1 MRKKRLLLASVL
13 LLSCCAAMAW
23 GGKGHQIVA
32 EIARRQLVPK
42 AGSRLAQLFPEGF
55 VAEASWADE
64 HRKDAEYLFTDAYH
78 TMAMNHDYV
87 YDPGWR
93 MWKGGDCVTCL
104 QWIDYSLS
112 HQEELHLSDSVK
124 IFQVRMLVHVVGD
137 MHCLGHA
144 YIMPE
149 ENHWDCTFK
158 GETTTYHKVVDNAPK
173 TIYGGAYVETI
184 AASLDTFSEDGKANC
199 CKGPF
204 IDWAQECCERD
215 KILYDV
221 NPLNTAELNS
231 KTIERI
237 TPAVEE
243 SLRVS
248 GYRLGYLLNKY
259 FNY

>member
-78 TMAMNHDYV
+78 TM
-87 YDPGWR
+87 
-93 MWKGGDCVTCL
+93 

-144 YIMPE
+144 YITPE

-199 CKGPF
+199 CKGSF